1 MQRPSNGRH
10 PLSCRA
16 RCPSA
21 RLRQCRWSLADVS
34 VYGVPRP
41 SAVSRMLGL
50 NEANVNIFSWTP
62 PAPGSDKLDYVNKT
76 GGYCWRIYFKVLEVP
91 FLASVS
97 RAFLPSK
104 QT

>member
-1 MQRPSNGRH
+1 MKKPSNGRH

-16 RCPSA
+16 RYPSA
-21 RLRQCRWSLADVS
+21 RLRQGRWSRAYVS

-62 PAPGSDKLDYVNKT
+62 PAPGSDKPRYVNQAQHDRAGLT
-76 GGYCWRIYFKVLEVP
+76 LVP
-91 FLASVS
+91 IHRRYLYI
-97 RAFLPSK
+97 
-104 QT
+104 